1 MKKPRQH
8 LMLRGR
14 GLYLNTIYGRA
25 FNIGLLSSCSNA
37 LASLCRLLFGGC
49 SLLLCSGI
57 K

>member
-37 LASLCRLLFGGC
+37 LVALCRLLFGGC
-49 SLLLCSGI
+49 SLLLRSGI